1 MRSKRLPR
9 VTRIVA
15 SVLKVPNYE
24 TLPNDGTLPTSVT
37 VAESLVV
44 GRLFFSRVVSDWQI
58 ADFKPLTAR
67 NYFGQGRLTANAMTR
82 PFGHSSDTLDF
93 GNLELRA
100 TSARRHTG

>member
-1 MRSKRLPR
+1 M
-9 VTRIVA
+9 
-15 SVLKVPNYE
+15 LKVPNDV
-24 TLPNDGTLPTSVT
+24 TLPNEGTLPTSVT

-44 GRLFFSRVVSDWQI
+44 LHLFSSSPVSHWQI
-58 ADFKPLTAR
+58 ADFKPSTAR

-100 TSARRHTG
+100 TSARRQARGL